1 VMVVAPAFAQSIMSR
16 LRRHG
21 ERCWVLGK
29 VRKGGDDLIW
39 A

>member
-1 VMVVAPAFAQSIMSR
+1 